1 MSSRSRLIVLVAALA
16 TVLPAPAAP
25 AKGIAT
31 ASVCGAGGCTT
42 VTERAQGFG
51 RCSGCSA
58 EQLLA
63 VLPGSARPARRAPYL
78 RIVLGFG
85 SPHAA
90 ADGRERVLFAPS
102 LRLAARSDGVGGWA
116 WFRPSRPA
124 LALAA
129 RMVRGIRPYPAAGM
143 PLDPRPRPTATRLR
157 AMSGDDDAQDSLI
170 VPGGAAAA
178 VLGIGIGGLAARQRR
193 RRV

>member
-1 MSSRSRLIVLVAALA
+1 MSARSRLIVLIAALA
-16 TVLPAPAAP
+16 TVLPAGAAH

-42 VTERAQGFG
+42 VTQLAQGFG

-58 EQLLA
+58 EELLT
-63 VLPGSARPARRAPYL
+63 VSPGSAHPPRRAPYL

-85 SPHAA
+85 PPHGATE
-90 ADGRERVLFAPS
+90 GRARLLFAPA

-116 WFRPSRPA
+116 WFRPSRRA

-129 RMVRGIRPYPAAGM
+129 RMIRGIRPYPAAGM
-143 PLDPRPRPTATRLR
+143 PLDPRHRPTATRRR
-157 AMSGDDDAQDSLI
+157 ARSGDDAQSSLL
-170 VPGGAAAA
+170 VPGGGA
-178 VLGIGIGGLAARQRR
+178 VVALLGIGGLAARQRR
-193 RRV
+193 RRA